1 MELLREHTHT
11 HTHTHFPGLTFISKC
26 VYVCVHV
33 AWRRNIPV
41 SLPSLVASVG
51 AERERQR
58 ERESDHIHHSLFYVW
73 TACVCVSVCEC
84 TRSPLML
91 KHIVHAVLIC
101 DPTLLTALT
110 SPANHPGAD
119 GTGIYMYVY
128 LCVSVCVLACVNALQ
143 QYNETAD
150 PQVIGPRQA

>member
-1 MELLREHTHT
+1 MSA
-11 HTHTHFPGLTFISKC
+11 FMWPGGEISPFHC
-26 VYVCVHV
+26 PL
-33 AWRRNIPV
+33 W
-41 SLPSLVASVG
+41 LPLSEQRKRGS
-51 AERERQR
+51 ERER
-58 ERESDHIHHSLFYVW
+58 ERVTDHIHHSLFYVW

-101 DPTLLTALT
+101 DPTLLTAPT

-150 PQVIGPRQA
+150 PQVTGPRQA